1 MAKVCWTSQGAM
13 MHPNLLESQLSHEQ
27 SKLVGLDLDRLLTS
41 SQGSIPP
48 GGPALG
54 AQCSFV
60 LKSKSSRN
68 EVLFCSVFPEALGI
82 VGSLFSK
89 N

>member
-1 MAKVCWTSQGAM
+1 MAKVCWTGQGAV
-13 MHPNLLESQLSHEQ
+13 MHPNLLESQLSREQ

-41 SQGSIPP
+41 SQGSILP
-48 GGPALG
+48 GGP

-82 VGSLFSK
+82 IGSLFSK

>member
-1 MAKVCWTSQGAM
+1 
-13 MHPNLLESQLSHEQ
+13 MHPNLLKSQLSREQ

-41 SQGSIPP
+41 SQGSILPS
-48 GGPALG
+48 GPALR

-60 LKSKSSRN
+60 LKAKPSRN
-68 EVLFCSVFPEALGI
+68 DVLFCSVFPEALGI
-82 VGSLFSK
+82 IDSLFSK